1 MSATLDAAKQKRG
14 LGCAGGPGGK
24 SLSAPRLTAEHVTAL
39 SPKPCFLVAHCT
51 TRNPQCTR
59 SLVRAAPRQCRRSHS
74 VATAGRRPHRHG
86 QPQGRG
92 PMPESSG
99 TMRNTPLTRAERH
112 VGGSYAITHL
122 NRTFSQVAL
131 TSALQIQ
138 QLPRLEPSNPPTPS
152 PTARSPPNS
161 STFHCALAFPL
172 KSTAL
177 SNFHGSGID

>member
-1 MSATLDAAKQKRG
+1 MSATLDAAKEKRG

-161 STFHCALAFPL
+161 STCHCALAFPL